1 MTLSST
7 LLLTRCLSLSLSS
20 SHSLSTYLL
29 SLALSYPS
37 PFLSFSLCVGGCVS
51 HSLSFF
57 SPTTLSISPTPRDV
71 FQLSHFPPLSWC
83 LIIFLILLSF
93 LSSDTCEKFVWT
105 SLQWIPLKGSQSGED
120 SPLLHGLKG
129 REKERE
135 ILLPSRGK
143 MTKWTSSRPHNFRS
157 SSSNEFFS
165 YILNYWRFI
174 IFIHIISTMHHHLL
188 PGYCD
193 LIKKL

>member
-29 SLALSYPS
+29 SLALSFFPFPS
-37 PFLSFSLCVGGCVS
+37 LSFSLCVCGCVS

-57 SPTTLSISPTPRDV
+57 SPTTLSISPTPREI

-105 SLQWIPLKGSQSGED
+105 SPQWIPLKGSQSGED
-120 SPLLHGLKG
+120 KKDNETSRERGEMRKLKNFSWSG
-129 REKERE
+129 RDRQGCRRKERE
-135 ILLPSRGK
+135 RMGHTPTH
-143 MTKWTSSRPHNFRS
+143 TKRERD
-157 SSSNEFFS
+157 
-165 YILNYWRFI
+165 WRER
-174 IFIHIISTMHHHLL
+174 
-188 PGYCD
+188 
-193 LIKKL
+193 KKR

>member
-1 MTLSST
+1 MILSST

-29 SLALSYPS
+29 SLALSFFPFPS
-37 PFLSFSLCVGGCVS
+37 LSLCVWVCVSFSLFLFSYNPVYLA
-51 HSLSFF
+51 HSMRPFSTFSFF
-57 SPTTLSISPTPRDV
+57 PSL
-71 FQLSHFPPLSWC
+71 LMSHY
-83 LIIFLILLSF
+83 SF
-93 LSSDTCEKFVWT
+93 LSSDTCEKFVWA

-165 YILNYWRFI
+165 YILNY
-174 IFIHIISTMHHHLL
+174 
-188 PGYCD
+188 
-193 LIKKL
+193 